1 MDKVIKFRKDRKFN
15 KKKLY
20 IVIAIII
27 LIILVITSAII
38 YNTNKNFR
46 NFMDRYIFRKDVTE
60 ENVPII
66 EIDYDSN
73 TNLFTYG
80 KYGK

>member
-27 LIILVITSAII
+27 LIILVITSDII
-38 YNTNKNFR
+38 LIKVLETLWTDIYLEK
-46 NFMDRYIFRKDVTE
+46 M
-60 ENVPII
+60 
-66 EIDYDSN
+66 
-73 TNLFTYG
+73 
-80 KYGK
+80 